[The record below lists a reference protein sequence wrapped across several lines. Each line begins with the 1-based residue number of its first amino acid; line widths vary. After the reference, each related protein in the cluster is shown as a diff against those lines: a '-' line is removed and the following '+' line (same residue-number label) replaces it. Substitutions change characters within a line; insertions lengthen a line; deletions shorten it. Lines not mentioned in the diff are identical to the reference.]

1 MKKSFM
7 KTIYL
12 ALFAAIFLT
21 VASSCKK
28 GSGDKGNIDEQK
40 TLKIGALREDDS
52 SDEASA
58 WEKYL
63 KTVGKD
69 LNMTVDFTTT
79 NSSSS
84 EVSAINTYAS
94 KGYDAILLFSD
105 DDFVASVSAAAN
117 KKMYVVSPTGHPT
130 EEQYEQIKD
139 NEFYLGSVAPLDDT
153 EYKAGYDMAK
163 YFAEEKQQTN
173 FTIFGGATLYGSTMH
188 INRLTGILT
197 YLCEDPSTSYD
208 GAKKRDELYGKVS
221 GQSLDPAKFK
231 SDKYKISGYMDG
243 FAFDD
248 AFSTKLTN
256 SMISGGTCILTVG
269 AGGVVTKTAYGIT
282 SANSSVG
289 KILVGGVDAITSE
302 YASDFELGYAY
313 DCGKYASAMA
323 PALILITNAGNG
335 SRLTAADGNA
345 PRTGSS
351 YWIAKSREELEN
363 MLKSDNETDGYC
375 FDAKVIERYKGCSFA
390 DFEKLCMADYETAKM
405 IKAE

>member
-1 MKKSFM
+1 MKKTLL
-7 KTIYL
+7 KTICLTLL
-12 ALFAAIFLT
+12 ASLLLS
-21 VASSCKK
+21 VCCSCRK
-28 GSGDKGNIDEQK
+28 GSGDKGNIDGQK
-40 TLKIGALREDDS
+40 ALKIGVLREDDS

-79 NSSSS
+79 DSSSS

-105 DDFVASVSAAAN
+105 DDFVASVSAATA

-130 EEQYEQIKD
+130 EEQYDQIKD

-163 YFAEEKQQTN
+163 FFVEEKQQTN
-173 FTIFGGATLYGSTMH
+173 FTVFGGATLYGSTMH
-188 INRLTGILT
+188 INRLTGILA
-197 YLCEDPSTSYD
+197 YLCEDSSTSYD
-208 GAKKRDELYGKVS
+208 GAKTRDELYKKVA
-221 GQSLDPAKFK
+221 GQSLDPSKFK
-231 SDKYKISGYMDG
+231 SDRYKILGYMDG

-282 SANSSVG
+282 SANASIKEISVG
-289 KILVGGVDAITSE
+289 GIDAITSE

-313 DCGKYASAMA
+313 DCGKYASSMA
-323 PALILITNAGNG
+323 PALILIANAVNG
-335 SRLTAADGNA
+335 SRIVAADGNA
-345 PRTGSS
+345 PYVGSS
-351 YWIAKSREELEN
+351 YWVAKSRAELEN
-363 MLKSDNETDGYC
+363 MLKSDNATDGYC
-375 FDAKVIERYKGCSFA
+375 FDSKVIERYKGCTYSE
-390 DFEKLCMADYETAKM
+390 FEKLCMADYETAKM
-405 IKAE
+405 INAE

>member
-1 MKKSFM
+1 
-7 KTIYL
+7 
-12 ALFAAIFLT
+12 
-21 VASSCKK
+21 
-28 GSGDKGNIDEQK
+28 
-40 TLKIGALREDDS
+40 
-52 SDEASA
+52 
-58 WEKYL
+58 
-63 KTVGKD
+63 
-69 LNMTVDFTTT
+69 
-79 NSSSS
+79 
-84 EVSAINTYAS
+84 
-94 KGYDAILLFSD
+94 
-105 DDFVASVSAAAN
+105 
-117 KKMYVVSPTGHPT
+117 
-130 EEQYEQIKD
+130 
-139 NEFYLGSVAPLDDT
+139 
-153 EYKAGYDMAK
+153 
-163 YFAEEKQQTN
+163 
-173 FTIFGGATLYGSTMH
+173 MH

-208 GAKKRDELYGKVS
+208 GAKKRDELYGKVA

-323 PALILITNAGNG
+323 PALILITNAVNG

-390 DFEKLCMADYETAKM
+390 DFEKLCMADYEIAKM

>member
-7 KTIYL
+7 KTICL

-40 TLKIGALREDDS
+40 TLKIGVLREDDS

-63 KTVGKD
+63 KTVGKA

-94 KGYDAILLFSD
+94 KGYNAILLFSD

-208 GAKKRDELYGKVS
+208 GAKKRDNFTEKFRDRALTP
-221 GQSLDPAKFK
+221 QSSRA
-231 SDKYKISGYMDG
+231 ISIRFRDIW
-243 FAFDD
+243 
-248 AFSTKLTN
+248 TVLLLTMRSPQN
-256 SMISGGTCILTVG
+256 
-269 AGGVVTKTAYGIT
+269 
-282 SANSSVG
+282 
-289 KILVGGVDAITSE
+289 
-302 YASDFELGYAY
+302 
-313 DCGKYASAMA
+313 
-323 PALILITNAGNG
+323 
-335 SRLTAADGNA
+335 
-345 PRTGSS
+345 
-351 YWIAKSREELEN
+351 
-363 MLKSDNETDGYC
+363 
-375 FDAKVIERYKGCSFA
+375 
-390 DFEKLCMADYETAKM
+390 
-405 IKAE
+405 

>member
-7 KTIYL
+7 KTICL
-12 ALFAAIFLT
+12 ALFAALLLS

-40 TLKIGALREDDS
+40 TLKIGVLREDDS

-94 KGYDAILLFSD
+94 KGYNAILLFSD

-163 YFAEEKQQTN
+163 YFAE
-173 FTIFGGATLYGSTMH
+173 
-188 INRLTGILT
+188 
-197 YLCEDPSTSYD
+197 
-208 GAKKRDELYGKVS
+208 
-221 GQSLDPAKFK
+221 
-231 SDKYKISGYMDG
+231 
-243 FAFDD
+243 
-248 AFSTKLTN
+248 
-256 SMISGGTCILTVG
+256 
-269 AGGVVTKTAYGIT
+269 
-282 SANSSVG
+282 
-289 KILVGGVDAITSE
+289 
-302 YASDFELGYAY
+302 
-313 DCGKYASAMA
+313 
-323 PALILITNAGNG
+323 
-335 SRLTAADGNA
+335 
-345 PRTGSS
+345 
-351 YWIAKSREELEN
+351 
-363 MLKSDNETDGYC
+363 
-375 FDAKVIERYKGCSFA
+375 
-390 DFEKLCMADYETAKM
+390 
-405 IKAE
+405 